1 MSEEKAYA
9 IAKCLARHMVYP
21 STFSIVGLMKY
32 HFRYDNSVY
41 KFFNLYEIYE
51 VFIDEFGYFT
61 VIRGEEEGVTYTYQ
75 LNCDKSLKR
84 DIDIMCGCKGNEED
98 ISNNIKAM
106 MRLSVELFGI

>member
-1 MSEEKAYA
+1 MREEKAYV

-32 HFRYDNSVY
+32 QCRYDNSVC

-75 LNCDKSLKR
+75 LNCDESLKR
-84 DIDIMCGCKGNEED
+84 DVDIMCGCKGNEED